1 MTAEPRGISGFG
13 RANFD
18 AVARFDD
25 AVDKYFDAH
34 LRGRPALDRLM
45 YGASAAAD
53 HSGIWLVLAALQAW
67 RSGSGWRPLVRAG
80 ALLGGESALVN
91 GLVKLAFRRERP
103 ETTEA
108 RPLHLRVP
116 LTSSFPSGHS
126 SAAFF
131 AATLLSKGPTRPR
144 LLPFGRCYRHQPGL
158 RKNPPR
164 LRRGGRRSIGRR
176 PGRNCQTHRPLAAV
190 PRLTAA
196 GGKYA
201 EGPSGRA
208 PSL

>member
-1 MTAEPRGISGFG
+1 MNFLPRANSAFG

-18 AVARFDD
+18 AVTRFDD
-25 AVDKYFDAH
+25 AVDKYFDDH

-67 RSGSGWRPLVRAG
+67 RSGSGWRPVVRA
-80 ALLGGESALVN
+80 AILLGAESVLVN

-131 AATLLSKGPTRPR
+131 AATLLSKGPTRLVYYP
-144 LLPFGRCYRHQPGL
+144 LAAAYRFEPGL
-158 RKNPPR
+158 RKDPPCF
-164 LRRGGRRSIGRR
+164 RRGGRRRLGHR
-176 PGRNCQTHRPLAAV
+176 PWRNCQTRRPLAAV
-190 PRLTAA
+190 PRLT
-196 GGKYA
+196 
-201 EGPSGRA
+201 SGSRRSSRGA
-208 PSL
+208 W

>member
-1 MTAEPRGISGFG
+1 MTAGPRGISAFG

-34 LRGRPALDRLM
+34 LRGRPALDRVM

-131 AATLLSKGPTRPR
+131 AAALLSKGPT
-144 LLPFGRCYRHQPGL
+144 GL
-158 RKNPPR
+158 VYY
-164 LRRGGRRSIGRR
+164 
-176 PGRNCQTHRPLAAV
+176 PLAAV
-190 PRLTAA
+190 IATSRVYVKIHHASDVVAGAA
-196 GGKYA
+196 LGSALGAIVKRIA
-201 EGPSGRA
+201 PLQPSRD
-208 PSL
+208 

>member
-1 MTAEPRGISGFG
+1 VTVEPRGISGFG

-34 LRGRPALDRLM
+34 LRGRRALDRVM

-131 AATLLSKGPTRPR
+131 AATLLSKGPT
-144 LLPFGRCYRHQPGL
+144 GL
-158 RKNPPR
+158 VYY
-164 LRRGGRRSIGRR
+164 
-176 PGRNCQTHRPLAAV
+176 PLAAV
-190 PRLTAA
+190 IATSRVYVKIHHASDVVAGAA
-196 GGKYA
+196 LGAALGAIVKRIA
-201 EGPSGRA
+201 PLRPSRD
-208 PSL
+208 